1 MTVLDNLRFA
11 HRRRARREAIGIDE
25 AIGALDLRALLHRR
39 PASLSGG
46 ERQRVAIARALL
58 RGPALVMMDEPLS
71 SLDVGRKAE
80 IIPYI
85 ERLPESFGLPVLYV
99 THNVEE
105 LARLATKMVLLARGR
120 VVARGRV
127 ADLLERV
134 DLWPVT
140 GISEAGTVLEARVQS
155 HADRMTALSID
166 GQRLL
171 IPFIDVRPGSSV
183 HLRVQARDVAIATA
197 PPSGLSIRNV
207 LAAELLSVDYS
218 EGAYAE
224 LLLGIGSQHLRSRVT
239 RQAVAELRLAEG
251 QNVFALIKS
260 VAFNGRLLG

>member
-1 MTVLDNLRFA
+1 
-11 HRRRARREAIGIDE
+11 
-25 AIGALDLRALLHRR
+25 LLHRR

-197 PPSGLSIRNV
+197 SGLSIRNV